1 MTTTTPVTSSL
12 PTSAT
17 QNTIDTSQKSLIS
30 DQQTFLTLLTAQLK
44 NQDPLSPMDPSQ
56 FTQQLVQM
64 TGVQQQI
71 LTNQLLQKMSDN
83 GSSLGDPVSLIGK
96 TVTATTDTTTLASG
110 KADWLYSLDG
120 QAANVKLVVKD
131 SQGRVV
137 YSATQTAQ
145 AAGEHPFSWDGKD
158 LLGNQKADGGSYT
171 LSVTAQDATGAD
183 VTSKTYQRGIVT
195 SVEQSN
201 GVALLN
207 VNGAKI
213 AESAITAVT

>member
-1 MTTTTPVTSSL
+1 MTTSPVTSSV

-71 LTNQLLQKMSDN
+71 LTNQLLQKMSD
-83 GSSLGDPVSLIGK
+83 SSSGLGDPVSLIGK

-120 QAANVKLVVKD
+120 AAANVKLVVKD

-137 YSATQTAQ
+137 YSATQSAQ
-145 AAGEHPFSWDGKD
+145 TVGEHPFSWNGKD
-158 LLGNQKADGGSYT
+158 LLGNQKPDGGSYT
-171 LSVTAQDATGAD
+171 LSVTAQDASGAD
-183 VTSKTYQRGIVT
+183 VTSKTYQRGVVT

-201 GVALLN
+201 GTALLN
-207 VNGAKI
+207 VNGAKV
-213 AESAITAVT
+213 AASAITTVS